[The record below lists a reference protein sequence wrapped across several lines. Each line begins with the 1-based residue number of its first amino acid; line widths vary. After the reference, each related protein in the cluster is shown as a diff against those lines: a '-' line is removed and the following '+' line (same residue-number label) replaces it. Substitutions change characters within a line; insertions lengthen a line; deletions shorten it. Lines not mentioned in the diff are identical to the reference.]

1 MTTYDALVGERRD
14 KGTGGRPQ
22 RRTDGRFT
30 AQWTDLAGRRRYV
43 YGRTERECER
53 KRDDAIR
60 LAHAGVEPSGLTL
73 AAYLERYLARRL
85 NLDERS
91 RERYGRLLR
100 LHVRGSDARDDR
112 GRRIADKAIAR
123 LTTDDIE
130 ALYLERSAHLA
141 PKTVGLLHT
150 FLHTAL
156 AQATA
161 RGKIVRNPAD
171 GAERPQIRRTPPPVL
186 DGSQLRALM
195 DAAEGSESEAFVA
208 VLATTGLRHG
218 EILDLRWSA
227 VDWERGCLVLA
238 NPEKGG
244 VPRSIPVPPRTIRSL
259 RTHRARVAEVR
270 LRRAGAW
277 QDEDRVF
284 PGTWGEAADRSS
296 SGDRLAEVAKSA
308 GLGHVTVRQLRHSVA
323 TELLRQGVP
332 MKVVQELLGH
342 RSMRQTSDTYSH
354 VSESM
359 MASAM
364 AAMARVVGE

>member
-1 MTTYDALVGERRD
+1 VGEIRRD
-14 KGTGGRPQ
+14 KGTGGKPI
-22 RRTDGRFT
+22 RRSDGRFT

-43 YGRTERECER
+43 YGRTEKECER

-60 LAHAGVEPSGLTL
+60 LANAGVEPSVLTL
-73 AAYLERYLARRL
+73 AAYLERYLARRM
-85 NLDERS
+85 NLDEES
-91 RERYGRLLR
+91 RERYERLLR
-100 LHVRGSDARDDR
+100 LHVRKSEAIDDR

-123 LTTDDIE
+123 LTTDDVE
-130 ALYLERSAHLA
+130 ALYLERSVHLA
-141 PKTVGLLHT
+141 PKTIGLLHT

-156 AQATA
+156 AQAAT

-171 GAERPQIRRTPPPVL
+171 GAERPSIHRTTPAVL
-186 DGSQLRALM
+186 DGAGLRALM
-195 DAAEGSESEAFVA
+195 DAAEGNESEAFVA
-208 VLATTGLRHG
+208 VVATTGLRHG
-218 EILDLRWSA
+218 EILDLRWAA

-259 RTHRARVAEVR
+259 RTQKARVAEIR

-296 SGDRLAEVAKSA
+296 SGDRLADVAKSA

-323 TELLRQGVP
+323 TELLRQGIP
-332 MKVVQELLGH
+332 MKVVQEVLGH

-354 VSESM
+354 VSESL

>member
-1 MTTYDALVGERRD
+1 MLDVGAIRRD
-14 KGTGGRPQ
+14 KGTGGRPVL
-22 RRTDGRFT
+22 RADGRYT

-60 LAHAGVEPSGLTL
+60 LANAGVEPSVLTL
-73 AAYLERYLARRL
+73 AAYLERYLARRM
-85 NLDERS
+85 NLDEES
-91 RERYGRLLR
+91 RERYERLLR
-100 LHVRGSDARDDR
+100 LHVRGSAAVDDR
-112 GRRIADKAIAR
+112 GRRIADKPIAR
-123 LTTDDIE
+123 LTTDDVE

-141 PKTVGLLHT
+141 PKTIGLLHT
-150 FLHTAL
+150 FIHTAL
-156 AQATA
+156 EQAAT

-171 GAERPQIRRTPPPVL
+171 GAERPSIRRTAPTVL
-186 DGSQLRALM
+186 DGAGLRALL
-195 DAAEGSESEAFVA
+195 DAAEGTESEAFVA
-208 VLATTGLRHG
+208 VDATTGLRHG

-244 VPRSIPVPPRTIRSL
+244 VPRSIPVPPRTIRAL
-259 RTHRARVAEVR
+259 RTQKARVAEIR

-284 PGTWGEAADRSS
+284 PGTWGERADRSS
-296 SGDRLAEVAKSA
+296 SGDRLAEVAKAA

-323 TELLRQGVP
+323 TELLRQGIP

-342 RSMRQTSDTYSH
+342 RTYRQTADTYAH
-354 VSESM
+354 VSDSM